1 MNNADDFLDLFA
13 TPAPKHAPALAIVEE
28 AKPSMFDGVLDEFE
42 VQATEAEPLQDP
54 APEIAQEQ
62 QSEAEA
68 PEEAQPEPEVAD
80 PAIGYDMTM
89 NAPMDVS
96 VLMAVAEPED
106 RDRLRGSAFDR
117 LVERGEREPAQDR
130 AEAVDHLVQDWHA
143 SPEPVEQRMG
153 LVHSPEDRSAVL
165 NALPATVPASAVRV
179 VKPQRS
185 RRPLGI
191 GACVAV
197 LAIAGAVAWIH
208 TNKGSAPAV
217 VVETPVQAPKIEAP
231 QAPAPVVAA
240 PPVIEPPKIETAVVV
255 EPVPAPAK
263 VEPEVTPDPVPVK
276 SEPKSV
282 AKKPAQ
288 KKPAPKPPKQEAPA
302 KTWQDDAMDKLD
314 DLEKRL

>member
-1 MNNADDFLDLFA
+1 MNNPDDFLDLFA
-13 TPAPKHAPALAIVEE
+13 TPAPKPAPAPAPVEE

-42 VQATEAEPLQDP
+42 VQAREAEELE
-54 APEIAQEQ
+54 PEADQV
-62 QSEAEA
+62 EA
-68 PEEAQPEPEVAD
+68 PEEAQPKPEVAD
-80 PAIGYDMTM
+80 PAIGYNMTM
-89 NAPMDVS
+89 NAPMSIS
-96 VLMAVAEPED
+96 VVMAMAEPED
-106 RDRLRGSAFDR
+106 RDRVLDAHRSAFER
-117 LVERGEREPAQDR
+117 LVEHGEREPAQDR
-130 AEAVDHLVQDWHA
+130 AEALDHLVQDWHA
-143 SPEPVEQRMG
+143 SPEPVEQRMV
-153 LVHSPEDRSAVL
+153 LVSTPEDRTAVL

-179 VKPQRS
+179 VKPRRS
-185 RRPLGI
+185 RRPLWI
-191 GACVAV
+191 GVGVAV
-197 LAIAGAVAWIH
+197 LAIGGAVAWIH
-208 TNKGSAPAV
+208 TNKESAPAV